1 MKKLYFILGLSFL
14 TSTMSAQWQELDL
27 PREDIASF
35 DVSPFE
41 APNFVALTEDDNVFS
56 LYYSLVPVANDDTQ
70 FLNKFKIYSG
80 STFTSLSLPPALSY
94 GQYDED
100 DFLTSNNN
108 EPYFAFR
115 NSSAKL
121 SVVKFSGTNWQNV
134 GSTNISQQNADEINI
149 GFTPD
154 NKPFVIYRGFDA
166 GFKLYV
172 KQYVAPDWLN
182 VGSPYTPIATP
193 STPYVAIAND
203 GTPYIAFQDNGL
215 GNYVLVKKF
224 NTTTSN
230 WDDVSSS
237 TLSSGITQLGG
248 LTIIND
254 MPYLAFR
261 DEGSGFHV
269 QVKRFNGANWELVGN
284 TVVSTSGD
292 NEIIMRKTASDVI
305 YVAYRKSG
313 KVTVKRLVGNEWVV
327 VGNED
332 ITLPFFG
339 DYDFDV
345 NDNNN
350 CVLIYKAEDEDNFG
364 NVLDFT
370 PILLKFDGSTLSKGS
385 IETGKIFNIVAFP
398 NPVTNTLNIE
408 TDLLVKNIVI
418 YNDLGQSVLESK
430 FKTIDTSSLS
440 SGMYF
445 VKIMADEG
453 TSYRSIKI
461 IKK

>member
-14 TSTMSAQWQELDL
+14 TSTMSAQWQDL
-27 PREDIASF
+27 NLRFEDFAS
-35 DVSPFE
+35 
-41 APNFVALTEDDNVFS
+41 NNVPDFYS
-56 LYYSLVPVANDDTQ
+56 KITLLENDEIYPLYTLVQVGY
-70 FLNKFKIYSG
+70 LNEMKFKKFNG
-80 STFTSLSLPPALSY
+80 SFIDSSLPPESAY
-94 GQYDED
+94 GDNYFTGD
-100 DFLTSNNN
+100 LTSNNN
-108 EPYFAFR
+108 EPYLAFR
-115 NSSAKL
+115 NTSGKL
-121 SVVKFSGTNWQNV
+121 SVYKFNGANWFSV
-134 GSTNISQQNADEINI
+134 GSTSISTQNADDINI

-154 NKPFVIYRGFDA
+154 NRPFVIYRGFDA

-237 TLSSGITQLGG
+237 TLSSGITYLGG
-248 LTIIND
+248 LVVIGG
-254 MPYLAFR
+254 MPYVAFS
-261 DEGSGFHV
+261 DTVTGT
-269 QVKRFNGANWELVGN
+269 QVKRFNDTNWELVGN
-284 TVVSTSGD
+284 TVIGAFTSD
-292 NEIIMRKTASDVI
+292 IIMKKTDSGVI
-305 YVAYRKSG
+305 YVAYSSFN
-313 KVTVKRLVGNEWVV
+313 KVTVKRLVGNEWVS
-327 VGNED
+327 VGNEGF
-332 ITLPFFG
+332 TKLLNGSF
-339 DYDFDV
+339 DFEV
-345 NDNNN
+345 NDNDN
-350 CVLIYKAEDEDNFG
+350 CAIIYQAPGELVPE
-364 NVLDFT
+364 
-370 PILLKFDGSTLSKGS
+370 ILSFDGTTLSKGS